1 MASPAPTGTKDATK
15 SARPFGQARRN
26 YMTKR
31 ITTLLGILAAVAF
44 AVACAQTD
52 AGITTK
58 VKSKLAA
65 DDTVKAY
72 QIDVDTKDK
81 VVTLSGNV
89 DSQAAKDQAVAIAR
103 ATEGV
108 ADVVDNITVAGG
120 SAAMPGEMGGT
131 GASGGAPAPGGE
143 GDAAMGGNAPNP
155 EPDRPV
161 GQVMDDAAITAAV
174 KAKLLADPTV
184 GGLKIDVDTRS
195 GVVYLTGDHMKS
207 QNEID
212 TAVRLAKETSGVKSV
227 ENKLVVGEKK

>member
-1 MASPAPTGTKDATK
+1 
-15 SARPFGQARRN
+15 
-26 YMTKR
+26 MTKR

-44 AVACAQTD
+44 AIACAQTD

-58 VKSKLAA
+58 VKSKFAA

-89 DSQAAKDQAVAIAR
+89 DSQAAKDQAVALAR

-120 SAAMPGEMGGT
+120 SAAMPGEHPAEMGGGT
-131 GASGGAPAPGGE
+131 AAGGAAPAPGGE
-143 GDAAMGGNAPNP
+143 GDAAVGGNAPNP

-174 KAKLLADPTV
+174 KSKLLADPTV

-207 QNEID
+207 KAEID
-212 TAVRLAKETSGVKSV
+212 QAIKLAKETSGVKSV
-227 ENKLVVGEKK
+227 ESKLVVGEKK

>member
-1 MASPAPTGTKDATK
+1 
-15 SARPFGQARRN
+15 
-26 YMTKR
+26 MTKR
-31 ITTLLGILAAVAF
+31 ITTLLGILVAAAF
-44 AVACAQTD
+44 AIACAQTD

-58 VKSKLAA
+58 VKTKLAA

-89 DSQAAKDQAVAIAR
+89 DSQAAKDQAVALAR

-120 SAAMPGEMGGT
+120 SAAMPGENPAMGG
-131 GASGGAPAPGGE
+131 GMMEGGAPAAGGE

-161 GQVMDDAAITAAV
+161 GTVMDDAAITAAV
-174 KAKLLADPTV
+174 KAKLLADTTV
-184 GGLKIDVDTRS
+184 GGLKIDVDTRE

-207 QNEID
+207 QAEID
-212 TAVRLAKETSGVKSV
+212 QAIKLARETSGVKRV
-227 ENKLVVGEKK
+227 ESKLVVGDAH

>member
-1 MASPAPTGTKDATK
+1 
-15 SARPFGQARRN
+15 
-26 YMTKR
+26 MTKR
-31 ITTLLGILAAVAF
+31 ITTLLGILAAVMF
-44 AVACAQTD
+44 AIACAQTD

-89 DSQAAKDQAVAIAR
+89 DSQAAKDQAVALAR
-103 ATEGV
+103 GTEGV
-108 ADVVDNITVAGG
+108 ADVVDNITLAGPPAG
-120 SAAMPGEMGGT
+120 AA
-131 GASGGAPAPGGE
+131 APAPGGE

-155 EPDRPV
+155 EPNRPV

-184 GGLKIDVDTRS
+184 GGLKIDVDTRN

-207 QNEID
+207 QAEID
-212 TAVRLAKETSGVKSV
+212 QAIKLAKETSGVKSV
-227 ENKLVVGEKK
+227 ENKLVIGEKK

>member
-1 MASPAPTGTKDATK
+1 
-15 SARPFGQARRN
+15 
-26 YMTKR
+26 MTKR
-31 ITTLLGILAAVAF
+31 ITSFLGILAAVAF

-52 AGITTK
+52 AGITGK

-89 DSQAAKDQAVAIAR
+89 DSQTAKDQAVALAR
-103 ATEGV
+103 GTEGV

-120 SAAMPGEMGGT
+120 SAAMPGEHPAGEMGG
-131 GASGGAPAPGGE
+131 G
-143 GDAAMGGNAPNP
+143 AAMGGNAPNP

-161 GQVMDDAAITAAV
+161 GTVMDDAAITAAV

-184 GGLKIDVDTRS
+184 GGLKIDVDTRN
-195 GVVYLTGDHMKS
+195 GVVYLTADHMKS
-207 QNEID
+207 QTEID
-212 TAVRLAKETSGVKSV
+212 MAIKLAKETSGVKSV
-227 ENKLVVGEKK
+227 ENKLVVGDKP

>member
-1 MASPAPTGTKDATK
+1 M
-15 SARPFGQARRN
+15 
-26 YMTKR
+26 MKR

-89 DSQAAKDQAVAIAR
+89 DSQAAKDQAVNLAR
-103 ATEGV
+103 STEGV
-108 ADVVDNITVAGG
+108 ADVVDNITLAGG
-120 SAAMPGEMGGT
+120 SAAMPGEMGG
-131 GASGGAPAPGGE
+131 AAPAPGGE

-155 EPDRPV
+155 EPDRPAGEV
-161 GQVMDDAAITAAV
+161 VDDAAITAAV
-174 KAKLLADPTV
+174 KAKLLA
-184 GGLKIDVDTRS
+184 
-195 GVVYLTGDHMKS
+195 
-207 QNEID
+207 
-212 TAVRLAKETSGVKSV
+212 
-227 ENKLVVGEKK
+227 

>member
-1 MASPAPTGTKDATK
+1 
-15 SARPFGQARRN
+15 
-26 YMTKR
+26 MTKR
-31 ITTLLGILAAVAF
+31 ITTLLGILVAAAF
-44 AVACAQTD
+44 AIACAQTD

-72 QIDVDTKDK
+72 QIDVDTRDK

-103 ATEGV
+103 STEGV

-120 SAAMPGEMGGT
+120 AAAMPGEYT
-131 GASGGAPAPGGE
+131 GDAPAPGGE

-161 GQVMDDAAITAAV
+161 GEVMDDAAITAAV

-184 GGLKIDVDTRS
+184 GGLKIDVDTRE
-195 GVVYLTGDHMKS
+195 GVVYLTGDNMKN
-207 QNEID
+207 QAEID
-212 TAVRLAKETSGVKSV
+212 TAIRLARETSGVKSV
-227 ENKLVVGEKK
+227 ESNLVVGDR

>member
-1 MASPAPTGTKDATK
+1 
-15 SARPFGQARRN
+15 
-26 YMTKR
+26 MTKR
-31 ITTLLGILAAVAF
+31 ITTLLSILVAGMF
-44 AVACAQTD
+44 AIACAQTD

-89 DSQAAKDQAVAIAR
+89 DSQAAKDQAVALAR
-103 ATEGV
+103 STEGV

-120 SAAMPGEMGGT
+120 SAAMPGEHNTEMGGGMAAG
-131 GASGGAPAPGGE
+131 GAAPAPGGE
-143 GDAAMGGNAPNP
+143 GDAAVGGNAPNP

-174 KAKLLADPTV
+174 KAKLLADSTV
-184 GGLKIDVDTRS
+184 GGLKIDVDTRN

-207 QNEID
+207 QAEID
-212 TAVRLAKETSGVKSV
+212 QAIKLAKETSGVKSV
-227 ENKLVVGEKK
+227 ESKLVVGDKK

>member
-1 MASPAPTGTKDATK
+1 
-15 SARPFGQARRN
+15 
-26 YMTKR
+26 MTKR
-31 ITTLLGILAAVAF
+31 ITTLLGILVAAAF
-44 AVACAQTD
+44 AIACAQTD

-58 VKSKLAA
+58 VKTKLAA

-89 DSQAAKDQAVAIAR
+89 DSQAAKDQAVALAR
-103 ATEGV
+103 STEGV

-120 SAAMPGEMGGT
+120 SAAMPGEYNTEMGG
-131 GASGGAPAPGGE
+131 AAPAPGGE

-161 GQVMDDAAITAAV
+161 GTVMDDAAITAAV
-174 KAKLLADPTV
+174 KAKLLADTMV
-184 GGLKIDVDTRS
+184 GGLKIDVDTRE

-207 QNEID
+207 QAEID
-212 TAVRLAKETSGVKSV
+212 QAIKLARETSGVKSV
-227 ENKLVVGEKK
+227 ENKLVVGDAH

>member
-1 MASPAPTGTKDATK
+1 
-15 SARPFGQARRN
+15 
-26 YMTKR
+26 MTKR
-31 ITTLLGILAAVAF
+31 ITSFLGILAAVAF

-52 AGITTK
+52 AGITGK

-89 DSQAAKDQAVAIAR
+89 DSQTAKDQAVALAR
-103 ATEGV
+103 GTEGV

-120 SAAMPGEMGGT
+120 SAAMPGEHPAGEMGG
-131 GASGGAPAPGGE
+131 G
-143 GDAAMGGNAPNP
+143 AAMGGNAPNP

-161 GQVMDDAAITAAV
+161 GTVIDDAAITAAV

-184 GGLKIDVDTRS
+184 GGLKIDVDTRN
-195 GVVYLTGDHMKS
+195 GVVYLTADHMKS
-207 QNEID
+207 QTEID
-212 TAVRLAKETSGVKSV
+212 MAIKLAKETSGVKSV
-227 ENKLVVGEKK
+227 ENKLVVGDKH